1 MKVQEKMLF
10 NLADLFKVFGDSTRI
25 KILYALLEKEMS
37 VTEISQELNM
47 TQPAIS
53 QQLRVLKGNG
63 LVKYQREGKSLIYSL
78 ADEHVSIIINIGIE
92 HLMEKRS

>member
-25 KILYALLEKEMS
+25 KILYALHEKEMS

>member
-25 KILYALLEKEMS
+25 KILYALHEKEMS

-63 LVKYQREGKSLIYSL
+63 LGKYQREGKSLIYSL